1 MKRGCK
7 LMTQAFDAH
16 GKPYKRSLLILV
28 LLIGSFCTVFNHGL
42 SYFNEGLRYQY
53 LDCAMAHDWFLDGQR
68 DHDSH

>member
-1 MKRGCK
+1 
-7 LMTQAFDAH
+7 MTQAFDAH
-16 GKPYKRSLLILV
+16 EKPYKRSLLILV
-28 LLIGSFCTVFNHGL
+28 LLSWFILYRFEPNHFNHGL